1 MATAPDNLR
10 SRLTRRG
17 KGRIEDASSP
27 PPIASDMPSLSKLT
41 ARQVAV
47 VRAVDYPRMIL
58 ALGLGTAGGAALNWL
73 NMPLAW
79 MIGAMLTT
87 SVAAI
92 AGVRLKVPKGLRS
105 LMVMV
110 LGIMLGS
117 AFSPDIVGHLGR
129 WTVTLAGLV
138 PYIALCT
145 AVGMAFLRWVAKWDS
160 VTAYFTATPGGFNEM
175 VMMGSQLGG
184 DEKAIALSHSARIM
198 LVIFTIPVWFRF
210 LDGYDAAARGG
221 LGPALT
227 AVAPLDYLML
237 ALCIVGAPIAGAL
250 RIPAG
255 ALVGPMVLS
264 AIFHLAGLTEG
275 SPPALA
281 IAAAQVVVGAFIGCR
296 FAGTTIRGVAVIGA
310 TAIGLTLCLLSITVA
325 FALLMHALTGIG
337 ISELVLAYAPGGLA
351 EMSLV
356 AIALGADAAFVS
368 THHIARII
376 LIVVFAPGLFLML
389 RRRRQASSRR
399 SGRPSPHPGD

>member
-1 MATAPDNLR
+1 
-10 SRLTRRG
+10 
-17 KGRIEDASSP
+17 
-27 PPIASDMPSLSKLT
+27 MPSLSKLA
-41 ARQVAV
+41 ARQVAAT
-47 VRAVDYPRMIL
+47 RAVDYPRLLLTI
-58 ALGLGTAGGAALNWL
+58 GLGTAGGAVLNWL

-92 AGVRLKVPKGLRS
+92 AGVELKVPKGLRG

-117 AFSPDIVGHLGR
+117 AFSPDIVGHLSR

-138 PYIALCT
+138 PYIAICT
-145 AVGMAFLRWVAKWDS
+145 AVGMAFLRWVAKWDN

-184 DEKAIALSHSARIM
+184 DERAIALSHSARIM

-210 LDGYDAAARGG
+210 LDDGYDAAARAG

-227 AVAPLDYLML
+227 ALAPLDYLML
-237 ALCIVGAPIAGAL
+237 ALCAVGAPIAKAL

-264 AIFHLAGLTEG
+264 AIFHLAGLTDG

-281 IAAAQVVVGAFIGCR
+281 IAAAQVVIGSFIGCR
-296 FAGTTIRGVAVIGA
+296 FAGTTIRRVAVIGA
-310 TAIGLTLCLLSITVA
+310 ISIGLTLCLLSITVA
-325 FALLMHALTGIG
+325 FALLMYALTGIG

-389 RRRRQASSRR
+389 RRRRRASS
-399 SGRPSPHPGD
+399 RPSPHPGD